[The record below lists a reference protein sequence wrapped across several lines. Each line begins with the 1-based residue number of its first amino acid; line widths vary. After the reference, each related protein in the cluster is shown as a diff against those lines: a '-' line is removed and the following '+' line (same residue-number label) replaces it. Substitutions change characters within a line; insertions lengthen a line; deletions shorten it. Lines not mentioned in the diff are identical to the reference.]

1 MIIRKQ
7 QNKVYI
13 YNKVPSMSRTSNI
26 DYLNCLDDVI
36 LYIMLLQIYLISM
49 HFECKFWCTAT
60 LMEPSKLSLRV
71 MVVFKTANI
80 FIQ

>member
-1 MIIRKQ
+1 MIIREQ
-7 QNKVYI
+7 QNKVYKYI
-13 YNKVPSMSRTSNI
+13 DFKKSNI
-26 DYLNCLDDVI
+26 HYLNCLDDVI